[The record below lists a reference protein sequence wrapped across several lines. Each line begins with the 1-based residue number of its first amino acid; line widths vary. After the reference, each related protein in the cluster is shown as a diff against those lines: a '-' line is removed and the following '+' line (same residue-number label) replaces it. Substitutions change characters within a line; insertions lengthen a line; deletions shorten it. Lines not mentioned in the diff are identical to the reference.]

1 MPSYSNEFNRDL
13 DRCNPDHRVGMAAST
28 QGVWEGLLLQAQFDF
43 FEPAPVIVLV
53 AAAKLPKNS
62 AALAKLL
69 LYGRLS
75 RKIPG

>member
-1 MPSYSNEFNRDL
+1 
-13 DRCNPDHRVGMAAST
+13 MAAST
-28 QGVWEGLLLQAQFDF
+28 QGAWEGLLLQAQFDF

-53 AAAKLPKNS
+53 AAAELLKN
-62 AALAKLL
+62 ATVPAKLL